1 MTSEDGS
8 SKREGATETRS
19 ETHKAG
25 SGRWLELLKVIMM
38 PLVTLVL
45 GFVVNSSLDARHES
59 EDNLR
64 VYTEMMGK
72 REEADSTLRKDM
84 FQSILT
90 TFLSQNGN
98 STDDQHLDEQILK
111 LELLASNFH
120 ESIDLAPLFKHVR
133 QRIPEDGNSENAERV
148 SLLEKVALEVKE
160 REVTVLTDSG
170 SIVKGDAELQDLKDG
185 ISALRVPGDR
195 VARNI
200 DPETA
205 KKLGQC
211 KTGKSKCYDPRDN
224 PIKRLCLANTDGER
238 NYRQFVV
245 EIIDHKPLLREAR
258 VRLYVSRPLT
268 ESECGRADL
277 NQVTYREID
286 TTFWVGLFDFPMT
299 DNTHLTHGERCAV
312 TITMMTSDLV
322 QLTLAYFPGSRASLK
337 DKPYYDEMMH
347 DLVHAKKS
355 TTHSEE

>member
-1 MTSEDGS
+1 MNFEDGS
-8 SKREGATETRS
+8 SKPEKPAETS
-19 ETHKAG
+19 KVG
-25 SGRWLELLKVIMM
+25 LGRWLELLKVIAM

-59 EDNLR
+59 ENNLR
-64 VYTEMMGK
+64 VYTEMMGR

-84 FQSILT
+84 FQSILS
-90 TFLSQNGN
+90 TFLNQS
-98 STDDQHLDEQILK
+98 SITTDERLEEQILK

-133 QRIPEDGNSENAERV
+133 QHIPDDENAQNMERI
-148 SLLEKVALEVKE
+148 SRLEKVALEVKE

-170 SIVKGDAELQDLKDG
+170 SIVRGDAELQGLKDG
-185 ISALRVPGDR
+185 TSSLRVPADR
-195 VARNI
+195 VALKI
-200 DPETA
+200 DDQTA
-205 KKLGQC
+205 KKLEECRTQNL
-211 KTGKSKCYDPRDN
+211 KCHDPRDN
-224 PIKRLCLANTDGER
+224 PVKRLCLVNVDGER
-238 NYRQFVV
+238 NYRQFLV
-245 EIIDHKPLLREAR
+245 EIIDHKPRLREAR

-268 ESECGRADL
+268 ASECERADL
-277 NQVTYREID
+277 NLVTHREID

-347 DLVHAKKS
+347 DLIRAQRS
-355 TTHSEE
+355 SEHSED